1 MLRAERHVRARRRG
15 RRAFTLIELLGVMV
29 ILGLMASVAFVS
41 YEALVPASV
50 LNSAVRELASTLQ
63 ETRSEAIA
71 RSQPFW
77 IQYYFESTDAHPR
90 GYRVVTP
97 FVASA
102 TGGIAMR
109 PEDRIAQPF
118 VPLPD
123 GVEFKEIT
131 INGLP
136 TTRGMAEV
144 RFDPL
149 GQATDHLI
157 VLEHKPYGAIYTLE
171 VQALTGLISFHDGE
185 FRREPAKDA
194 DFGS

>member
-1 MLRAERHVRARRRG
+1 MRAPGHRRGRG
-15 RRAFTLIELLGVMV
+15 RRARRGFTLVELLGVVV
-29 ILGLMASVAFVS
+29 ILGLMASIAFVS

-50 LNSAVRELASTLQ
+50 LNSAVRELAATLQ

-77 IQYYFESTDAHPR
+77 IEYYFEDSESHPR

-97 FVASA
+97 FVASL
-102 TGGIAMR
+102 TGGLAMR
-109 PEDRIAQPF
+109 AEDRLAQPF
-118 VPLPD
+118 VPLPE
-123 GVEFKEIT
+123 GVEFREIT
-131 INGLP
+131 INGEP
-136 TTRGMAEV
+136 VTRGVVSV

-149 GQATDHLI
+149 GAATDHTI
-157 VLEHKPYGAIYTLE
+157 VLEHKPYEAVYTIE
-171 VQALTGLISFHDGE
+171 VQALTGLISFHDGV

>member
-1 MLRAERHVRARRRG
+1 MARKLERIASHARRG
-15 RRAFTLIELLGVMV
+15 FTLIELLGVMV

-50 LNSAVRELASTLQ
+50 LNSAVRELAATLQ

-77 IQYYFESTDAHPR
+77 IEYYFEDADSHPR

-97 FVASA
+97 FVGGP
-102 TGGIAMR
+102 TGGLAMR
-109 PEDRIAQPF
+109 AEDRLAQPF
-118 VPLPD
+118 VPLPE
-123 GVEFKEIT
+123 GVEFREIT
-131 INGLP
+131 VNGEP
-136 TTRGMAEV
+136 VSRGQVTV

-149 GQATDHLI
+149 GAATDHTI
-157 VLEHKPYGAIYTLE
+157 VLEQKQYDSVFTIE
-171 VQALTGLISFHDGE
+171 VQALTGLISFHDGV

>member
-1 MLRAERHVRARRRG
+1 MPVPERIRRAGARARRG
-15 RRAFTLIELLGVMV
+15 FTLIELLGVMV

-50 LNSAVRELASTLQ
+50 LNSAVRELAATLQ

-77 IQYYFESTDAHPR
+77 IEYYFEDADSHPR

-102 TGGIAMR
+102 TGGIAVR
-109 PEDRIAQPF
+109 PEDRVAQPF
-118 VPLPD
+118 VPLPE
-123 GVEFKEIT
+123 GVEFREIT
-131 INGLP
+131 VNGEP
-136 TTRGMAEV
+136 VTRGLVSV

-149 GQATDHLI
+149 GAATDHMI
-157 VLEHKPYGAIYTLE
+157 VLEHKPYDRVYTIE
-171 VQALTGLISFHDGE
+171 VQALTGLISFHDGV